1 MSAEQLHLILDSVG
15 LLALTVVI
23 GVSLVFFIFLYLRR
37 NSKLRDEIDAIKKQ
51 TEYGH
56 KLFDDHFRIT
66 DQTIVDLREDKAAL
80 FKENQKLMEELE
92 SAMAKL
98 SKLSKA
104 TKL

>member
-1 MSAEQLHLILDSVG
+1 MILDSVG

-37 NSKLRDEIDAIKKQ
+37 NSKLRDEIDELKKQ

-66 DQTIVDLREDKAAL
+66 DQTIVDLRADKAAL
-80 FKENQKLMEELE
+80 FKENQKLMGDLE
-92 SAMAKL
+92 SALAKL

-104 TKL
+104 SKL

>member
-1 MSAEQLHLILDSVG
+1 LILDSVG

-23 GVSLVFFIFLYLRR
+23 GVSFVFFIFLYLRR

-66 DQTIVDLREDKAAL
+66 DQTIVDLRADKAAL

-92 SAMAKL
+92 GAMTKL

-104 TKL
+104 SKL